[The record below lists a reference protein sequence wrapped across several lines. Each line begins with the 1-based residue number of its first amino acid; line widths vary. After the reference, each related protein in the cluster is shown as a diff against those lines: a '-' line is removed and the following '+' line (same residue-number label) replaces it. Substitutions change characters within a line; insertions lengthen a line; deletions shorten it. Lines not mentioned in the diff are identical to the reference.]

1 MRRKDDEKQQR
12 IKEAVM
18 QLILQE
24 GFAGTSISKIAKAAG
39 VSPATVY
46 IYYENKEEM
55 LKDIY
60 TEYSQDVYIYLSS
73 CTGPGMESRK
83 LIATLMRSYYSYIRD
98 HEEIYS
104 FIEQFSHCPA
114 LSCKCSAKR
123 DLCQLFS
130 MIDQMKAGGQIRNY
144 SNESLASILFSPV
157 KAVAMNNRITEEA
170 RQKQLQEVI
179 ELIQYA
185 LVL

>member
-18 QLILQE
+18 HLILEE

-60 TEYSQDVYIYLSS
+60 TEYSQEIYVYLSS
-73 CTGPGMESRK
+73 CARPERGSRG
-83 LIATLMRSYYSYIRD
+83 LIADLMRGYYSYIREN
-98 HEEIYS
+98 EEIYS
-104 FIEQFSHCPA
+104 FIEQFSHCPS
-114 LSCKCSAKR
+114 LSCKCSGKK
-123 DLCQLFS
+123 DLCNLFS
-130 MIDQMKAGGQIRNY
+130 QIDQMKARGQIRNY
-144 SNESLASILFSPV
+144 SNESLAAILFSPV
-157 KAVAMNNRITEEA
+157 KTVAANDRISEQD
-170 RQKQLQEVI
+170 RQDQLQEVI